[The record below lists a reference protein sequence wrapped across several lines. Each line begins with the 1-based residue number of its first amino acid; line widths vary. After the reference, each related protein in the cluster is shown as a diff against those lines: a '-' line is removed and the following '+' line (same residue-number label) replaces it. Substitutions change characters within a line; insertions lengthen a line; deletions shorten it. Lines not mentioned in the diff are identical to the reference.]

1 LLATLNAKLKTTLSV
16 KLLQFSLYKV
26 KLWKINTAN
35 APKKRKPF
43 TLGKNGRGDN
53 FGLFGISTITLL
65 NFVLKLLKIE
75 RMTYDFAIIGGGIVG
90 AATFYKLQQK
100 YPDKTIVLLE
110 KMAQL
115 ADHQTGHNSGVIH
128 SGLYYKPGS
137 LKAKNCI
144 QGRHELVAFAKE
156 HGIAHDVCGKVVVAT
171 DPSELPHM
179 EKIFQIGLEN
189 KIEGIKRLTAEE
201 VKEHEPFVECIGGI
215 WVPVTGIIDFRG
227 ATEKMVELALAIQA
241 KSALKLQHEVERIE
255 KGEKYSKLVT
265 NQGTFEAEYL
275 IFCAGLQADRLAKKD
290 GVDLKEKVVGFRGDY
305 YELTEQGKHKVK
317 NLIYPV
323 PNPDFPFLGVHFTRM
338 TDGEIE
344 CGPNAVFTFKREGYG
359 KTDFSLRDTWDALT
373 YKGTWRLFFQ
383 NMSFGINEYRR
394 AFSKKLF
401 LKTLQRMVPS
411 LTMDDLRPGRAGVRA
426 LLLRED
432 GDTRDDFRIEYHG
445 KSIHVLNAPSPAA
458 TASLAIGGYI
468 VEEAEKHFHLS

>member
-1 LLATLNAKLKTTLSV
+1 
-16 KLLQFSLYKV
+16 
-26 KLWKINTAN
+26 
-35 APKKRKPF
+35 
-43 TLGKNGRGDN
+43 
-53 FGLFGISTITLL
+53 
-65 NFVLKLLKIE
+65 
-75 RMTYDFAIIGGGIVG
+75 MTYDIAVIGGGIVG
-90 AATFYKLQQK
+90 AATFYKLQKK
-100 YPDKTIVLLE
+100 YPTKKIILIE
-110 KMAQL
+110 KMNLL

-137 LKAKNCI
+137 LKARNCI

-156 HGIAHDVCGKVVVAT
+156 HGIKHDICGKVVVAT

-179 EKIFQIGLEN
+179 ERIFQIGLEN
-189 KIEGIKRLTAEE
+189 QIEGIKMISAEE
-201 VKEHEPFVECIGGI
+201 VKEHEPFVESIGGI
-215 WVPVTGIIDFRG
+215 WVPCTGIIDFRG
-227 ATEKMVELALAIQA
+227 ATEKMVELALAMNA
-241 KSALKLQHEVERIE
+241 E
-255 KGEKYSKLVT
+255 SKLVLGQEVLEIQKGDKT
-265 NQGTFEAEYL
+265 SNIITDKDEFRAEYL
-275 IFCAGLQADRLAKKD
+275 VFCAGLQADRLAKKD
-290 GVDLKEKVVGFRGDY
+290 GVKLKEKVVGFRGDY
-305 YELTEQGKHKVK
+305 YELTEEAKHKIK

-359 KTDFSLRDTWDALT
+359 KTDFSWRDTWDALT
-373 YKGTWRLFFQ
+373 YGGTWKLFFK

-394 AFSKKLF
+394 AFSKRLF

-411 LTMDDLRPGRAGVRA
+411 LTMEDIKPGRAGVRA
-426 LLLRED
+426 LLLAQD

-468 VEEAEKHFHLS
+468 ADEAEKHFGF